1 MQFVRGDG
9 EPGRGAAIV
18 NERFAAMFF
27 PGEDAIGQ
35 RIRLADPARPGQ
47 APANPGEW
55 MTVVGVAQNVR
66 QRPGHRHGVRPRGY
80 VPFTSDVV
88 WNMNVL
94 LRTDGD
100 MATAAAALRAQVAAI
115 DPDLPLF
122 DVRTVDD
129 LLTFQ
134 NWGQRVFGTMF
145 GVFASLALLMAAVG
159 SLRRHRLWRV
169 AAHARVRRP
178 HGARGAGRARGVA
191 GGAPVIVA
199 GRRGAAPRRAGRRGG
214 VTRHASRRVGLARGR
229 PRVSREWSSPFVIVV
244 AALACLVPAR
254 RAIRVDP
261 VVALRND

>member
-1 MQFVRGDG
+1 
-9 EPGRGAAIV
+9 
-18 NERFAAMFF
+18 MFF

-55 MTVVGVAQNVR
+55 LAVVGVSQNVR
-66 QRPGHRHGVRPRGY
+66 QRPGPDMGFDPVVY

-159 SLRRHRLWRV
+159 LYAVTAYGVSQRTREFG
-169 AAHARVRRP
+169 VRM
-178 HGARGAGRARGVA
+178 AL
-191 GGAPVIVA
+191 GAPALHVA
-199 GRRGAAPRRAGRRGG
+199 WLVARRSSWQVAVGLLLGALGAVAVSRVTPAVVSASRAGDPAFL
-214 VTRHASRRVGLARGR
+214 ASVVA
-229 PRVSREWSSPFVIVV
+229 FVIVV

-254 RAIRVDP
+254 RAVRVDP